1 MEKKDFLY
9 IPKKLKVGF
18 NNRTFHGNDWENN
31 RQKANAE
38 TKLAY
43 IIYWDEKGVL
53 RKEKSWQDWRDPELG
68 ELELANEPLHGFT
81 IHLVRNGY
89 RGEWFAGRDAK
100 VLIRHPE
107 GFVFEITPENACSLI
122 IEGGVEAGSGI
133 IGGEQVL
140 AWDGKELI
148 LLGTKSREYAESS
161 AHTKKVDA
169 GGIKDSELIP
179 GHIYRCR
186 NGELRLYFGKVDFYT
201 ADFKHSNNDLSKDG
215 WLLPN
220 PFRTTCEKC
229 WKRNVL
235 HHGEHVYTIVYAGK
249 TPTADYSLHSQK
261 SMRKNPVD
269 DLGEYKEWRNLLEA
283 CLNHVQWHGETYL
296 DPVVEYRQ
304 VELEREEFAEH
315 LKAYAAKHAKDS
327 RLDRFFLYSKS
338 LGRAVDVPLPNF
350 PQNVER
356 LLRGE
361 SLVSWN
367 WDFRKDGLSLDSIM
381 RVYKPLKVESVTKT
395 GRVVEWSSYLQRKDY
410 SYTMGAEDYAGDAIH
425 RAEEPSPFPPV
436 EDS

>member
-18 NNRTFHGNDWENN
+18 NNRTFHENSWENN

-68 ELELANEPLHGFT
+68 ELELANEPLHGFA

-140 AWDGKELI
+140 AWDGTELI

-169 GGIKDSELIP
+169 GGFKDSELIP

-186 NGELRLYFGKVDFYT
+186 NGELRLYFGKVNYYTVDFSSEEPQGEGWIASPFLKGYR
-201 ADFKHSNNDLSKDG
+201 KHWRKNI
-215 WLLPN
+215 
-220 PFRTTCEKC
+220 
-229 WKRNVL
+229 L
-235 HHGEHVYTIVYAGK
+235 HRGEHVYAKVYGGRAPG
-249 TPTADYSLHSQK
+249 ADYFLSSQK
-261 SMRKNPVD
+261 SMRKAMVD
-269 DLGEYKEWRNLLEA
+269 DLGEYREWRELLEA
-283 CLNHVQWHGETYL
+283 ILNHVHWRGETYL
-296 DPVVEYRQ
+296 DPIVEYRQ
-304 VELEREEFAEH
+304 VELGREEFAEH

-327 RLDRFFLYSKS
+327 LLDRFHLYSKT
-338 LGRAVDVPLPNF
+338 LGRTVDVPLSDF
-350 PQNVER
+350 HQNVER

-361 SLVSWN
+361 TLDIWN
-367 WDFRKDGLSLDSIM
+367 WNFRNDGLSLESIM
-381 RVYKPLKVESVTKT
+381 REYKPVKVESVTKT
-395 GRVVEWSSYLQRKDY
+395 GRVVEWDSYLQHKQH
-410 SYTMGAEDYAGDAIH
+410 SYTMGAGDYAGEPIH